1 MTQETERKFY
11 MHPKISVIE
20 EMLFSCAYMAIIICW
35 AFTFLLLDQYSY
47 YRPHFIR
54 LSIYISFTI
63 LLIVNLLHIIITRL
77 KKTVFVLTDRS
88 VIKVSPGR
96 AITFQFSDIV
106 SFRYKRFIIGNG
118 FGYIKTLKRK
128 VYIFFTIKN
137 LSEFIDLLQGRLRTL
152 DRHSVFDEKEI
163 NEFKYRALLVGFT
176 MEKTFFLIRCL
187 IYTILS
193 TLLLNYVIAF
203 HIWQLPF
210 LLAFLW
216 ILYGLFLAISN
227 DLITRFLFM
236 KNVLNQLKR
245 SPESTPVCDIL
256 KIYSYTSLVTIIVY
270 FVCGIIYKKFL
281 AFYL

>member
-1 MTQETERKFY
+1 
-11 MHPKISVIE
+11 
-20 EMLFSCAYMAIIICW
+20 
-35 AFTFLLLDQYSY
+35 
-47 YRPHFIR
+47 
-54 LSIYISFTI
+54 
-63 LLIVNLLHIIITRL
+63 LLHIIITRL

-118 FGYIKTLKRK
+118 FGYIKTLNRK
-128 VYIFFTIKN
+128 VYIFFAIKN
-137 LSEFIDLLQGRLRTL
+137 LSEFIDLLQGRLRAL

-216 ILYGLFLAISN
+216 IVYGLFLAISN